1 MESSTN
7 VVAAQCGACVN
18 TYTKRERNFY
28 LIGLTGQNIIYNIVG
43 ACLMYYLQFTLLI
56 PAIFVGLIFTFARIW
71 DALNDPIMGT
81 IVDRTR
87 TKLGKCRPYLIAVP
101 IPIMIITIL
110 CFTSFGFYD
119 VSSNPDKLLNGGLV
133 AWAAVTYV
141 LWGMVYTIGDIPLWG
156 VTALM
161 TESDKDRNKLL
172 SLARLFGG
180 IGGGVVVLS
189 MQSLALAAGNMLSA
203 SGNMSAAEGERWG
216 FLIVAAILAVL
227 GTAMFQ
233 LTGFAIKE
241 RIPPSTKKTSLIENF
256 KIIVKNKPFSQILL
270 SGIFGSTKMV
280 IMLAAIPLVTYYY
293 SSKSALLAF
302 LYLGLLGGG
311 LFIGQFFGM
320 ALTPKM
326 LNSVSKKNL
335 YNWSNLLSIPPYL
348 LIFVGYLIAP
358 HALTS
363 ALWVVIFFVLFMV
376 AGATGGVTTVLQSTM
391 IADCV
396 DYEEHKSG
404 GTRPDALFFSGQT
417 FIAKLQSG
425 IATIMATAAYAIV
438 RFSDARVAEVNAFI
452 SAGGIP
458 RLTEGYSSFMMIL
471 FLIVSIL
478 PAIGCFLSV
487 IPTWKYAL
495 DDKEHKRI
503 LEELNMRRAAAALN
517 ANDALEAPATVAE
530 DSDVTS
536 NALSDTELNA
546 SDTAD
551 DKADDTMT
559 PKDTE

>member
-1 MESSTN
+1 MEN
-7 VVAAQCGACVN
+7 NMNIQAAQSAAPVFK
-18 TYTKRERNFY
+18 TYTKKERNIY
-28 LIGLTGQNIIYNIVG
+28 LIGLAGQNIIYNIIG

-56 PAIFVGLIFTFARIW
+56 PAIAVGMIFAFARIW

-87 TKLGKCRPYLIAVP
+87 TKIGKCRPYLLAVP

-119 VSSNPDKLLNGGLV
+119 VSSNPDKLLNGGLI
-133 AWAAVTYV
+133 AWAAVTYI
-141 LWGMVYTIGDIPLWG
+141 LWGMTYTIGDIPLWG

-180 IGGGVVVLS
+180 LGGGVVILS
-189 MQSLALAAGNMLSA
+189 MQSLALAAGNMVASA
-203 SGNMSAAEGERWG
+203 ANLSAAEGERWG
-216 FLIVAAILAVL
+216 FLIVAGILAII
-227 GTAMFQ
+227 GTIMFQ
-233 LTGFAIKE
+233 LTGFAVKE
-241 RIPPSTKKTSLIENF
+241 RIPPSDKKNSLLENF
-256 KIIVKNKPFSQILL
+256 KVILKNKPFSQILL
-270 SGIFGSTKMV
+270 SGILGSAKMV

-293 SSKSALLAF
+293 ASKNALFAFVFLA
-302 LYLGLLGGG
+302 LLGGG
-311 LFIGQFFGM
+311 LFIGQFVGM

-326 LNSVSKKNL
+326 LTVFSKKNL
-335 YNWSNLLSIPPYL
+335 YNWSNLLSIPPYIL
-348 LIFVGYLIAP
+348 LFVVYLIAP
-358 HALTS
+358 HTLTS
-363 ALWVVIFFVLFMV
+363 GFWVAICFVLFMV

-396 DYEEHKSG
+396 DYEEYKN

-438 RFSDARVAEVNAFI
+438 KFSDARVAEVNAFI

-478 PAIGCFLSV
+478 PAVGCFLSV
-487 IPTWKYAL
+487 LPTWKYAL

-503 LEELNMRRAAAALN
+503 LAELNLRRA
-517 ANDALEAPATVAE
+517 EKESIKSAE
-530 DSDVTS
+530 
-536 NALSDTELNA
+536 E
-546 SDTAD
+546 
-551 DKADDTMT
+551 
-559 PKDTE
+559 EQ